1 MNRATSTSF
10 SGTGPRRRA
19 AGFTLLELA
28 VVLSVLGIL
37 VAIAIP
43 SFSYLGANTKIKS
56 ASSNLHLAL
65 MKARSEAVK
74 RDTPI
79 TLAANGGDW
88 AAGWQIT
95 AGGTVLSVQEAL
107 TGVTVEETTGGL
119 ASVSY
124 QSSGRIQGGAA
135 PRFEIAPHARN
146 ASEKVTIE
154 MTRCISLQANGTPYV
169 KEGACP

>member
-1 MNRATSTSF
+1 MSRATSIRF
-10 SGTGPRRRA
+10 SRTGPRQRA

-65 MKARSEAVK
+65 LKARSEAVK

-79 TLAANGGDW
+79 IITANGGNW
-88 AAGWQIT
+88 ASGWQIT

-107 TGVTVEETTGGL
+107 KGVTVKETTADL
-119 ASVSY
+119 ASVTY
-124 QSSGRIQGGAA
+124 QSSGRVQGGAA
-135 PRFEIAPHARN
+135 PRFQIAPYARN
-146 ASEKVTIE
+146 TSEKVTVQ

-169 KEGACP
+169 KEAGCP

>member
-1 MNRATSTSF
+1 MTSSRLSESRPRA
-10 SGTGPRRRA
+10 RA

-56 ASSNLHLAL
+56 ASSDLHLAL
-65 MKARSEAVK
+65 LKARSEAVK

-79 TLAANGGDW
+79 TLTANGGDW

-95 AGGTVLSVQEAL
+95 AAGTVLSVQDAL
-107 TGVTVEETTGGL
+107 KGVTVEETTADL
-119 ASVSY
+119 ASVTY

-135 PRFEIAPHARN
+135 PRFEIAPYARN
-146 ASEKVTIE
+146 TSEKVTVE
-154 MTRCISLQANGTPYV
+154 MTRCISLQANGTPYI
-169 KEGACP
+169 KEAACP